1 MTSKEYLSQVYKLEQ
16 IIEKKQM
23 RVKEYEQLASSISGC
38 NFDKISVDA
47 PFVKWIEKALDI
59 QEEINNLKMKLETC
73 RNEILEVIESLDNEE
88 HKILLVL
95 RYLKYLSWAGIA
107 EELGISIS
115 TAKRWHKTALL
126 LVKFGPQ

>member
-1 MTSKEYLSQVYKLEQ
+1 
-16 IIEKKQM
+16 
-23 RVKEYEQLASSISGC
+23 
-38 NFDKISVDA
+38 
-47 PFVKWIEKALDI
+47 
-59 QEEINNLKMKLETC
+59 MKLETC

-126 LVKFGPQ
+126 HVIFGPQ

>member
-1 MTSKEYLSQVYKLEQ
+1 
-16 IIEKKQM
+16 
-23 RVKEYEQLASSISGC
+23 
-38 NFDKISVDA
+38 
-47 PFVKWIEKALDI
+47 
-59 QEEINNLKMKLETC
+59 
-73 RNEILEVIESLDNEE
+73 
-88 HKILLVL
+88 VL